1 MKRHRSLAVPLLLA
15 YVLLAV
21 YATLYPFDGWRWP
34 PGIGLVELVALPW
47 SRYTSRFDQWANLL
61 SYAPLGGL
69 LFVAVL
75 RTGGSLAAA
84 LGAGLLGP
92 CALSFTLETTQQFL
106 PNRVPSLRDWLL
118 NSVGAA
124 MGVALAWALQAL
136 GMFERWHALRERWF
150 VAASAGAVALLVLWP
165 VALLFPAPV
174 PLGLG
179 QVFDQLR
186 ELAEAAVDGTPWADA
201 LQELISPAGFQDA
214 APLAAAREGLGVA
227 LGLLAPATLAIVVTR
242 SGWRRLVMVL
252 GAVSI
257 ALAAMTLSTALNFG
271 PEHALAWLTPA
282 TLPALATA
290 TLLAAPLCLAGPRVV
305 AAIGLVVVTA
315 LVVLVAQAPADPYY
329 AASLQSWEQGRF
341 IRFHG
346 MAQWVGWLWPYAT
359 MAWLLARLARRE

>member
-1 MKRHRSLAVPLLLA
+1 MKRHRSLAVPLSLA
-15 YVLLAV
+15 YVLLAI

-34 PGIGLVELVALPW
+34 PGIGLGELAALPW
-47 SRYTSRFDQWANLL
+47 LRQTSRFDQWANLL

-69 LFVAVL
+69 VFIAVL
-75 RTGGSLAAA
+75 RAGGGVAAA
-84 LGAGLLGP
+84 IGAGLLGP
-92 CALSFTLETTQQFL
+92 CALSFGLETTQQFL

-118 NSVGAA
+118 NSTGALL
-124 MGVALAWALQAL
+124 GVALAWALQAMGIL
-136 GMFERWHALRERWF
+136 ERWHALRERWF
-150 VAASAGAVALLVLWP
+150 VAGSASAVALLVLWP

-179 QVFDQLR
+179 QVFEQLR
-186 ELAEAAVDGTPWADA
+186 ELAEVAVEGTPWADD
-201 LQELISPAGFQDA
+201 LQALISPADLQDA

-242 SGWRRLVMVL
+242 SVWRRLVMVL
-252 GAVSI
+252 GAVLI
-257 ALAAMTLSTALNFG
+257 AFAATTLSTALNFG

-282 TLPALATA
+282 TLPALAVG
-290 TLLAAPLCLAGPRVV
+290 TLLAAALCVIGPRAV

-329 AASLQSWEQGRF
+329 AASLQGWEQGRF

-346 MAQWVGWLWPYAT
+346 IAQWVGWLWPYAAI
-359 MAWLLARLARRE
+359 AWLLARLSRRE